1 MNYIMGK
8 DRVRMLYGLV
18 QWTWGL
24 PQNLLGGLLTLLYR
38 KRERF
43 RYRKAY
49 VTRWSGRGSMS
60 LGMFLF
66 LGSAPQALPEDV
78 RKAFE
83 ERILVHEY
91 GHTIQSMIL
100 GPLYLPVIGLPSLLW
115 ANVPFFRRLRSRR
128 HISYYSMYQEKW
140 ANHLG
145 ARVTKLPPPEQNS

>member
-1 MNYIMGK
+1 MGK
-8 DRVRMLYGLV
+8 DRGRMLYGLV

-38 KRERF
+38 KREHF
-43 RYRKAY
+43 CYRTTY
-49 VTRWSGRGSMS
+49 VTRWPRSGSMS

-66 LGSAPQALPEDV
+66 LGKTAASLPEDA
-78 RKAFE
+78 RNAFE
-83 ERILVHEY
+83 ARILVHEY
-91 GHTIQSMIL
+91 GHTIQSLIL

-115 ANVPFFRRLRSRR
+115 ACVPFFLRLRSRK
-128 HISYYSMYQEKW
+128 HISYFSMYQEKW